1 MMSAMLVLG
10 FAGYAVDAWADFAVA
25 EVGAAAALAGLLV
38 IASSINIVRIIE
50 LPAVVQRLGATLTVY
65 TGILAVG
72 TLPVNLTA
80 HRLPHASDQHRPL
93 RTRAAD
99 GQDPRHDRQGRQG
112 TATQPA
118 QR

>member
-50 LPAVVQRLGATLTVY
+50 LPAVV
-65 TGILAVG
+65 
-72 TLPVNLTA
+72 
-80 HRLPHASDQHRPL
+80 
-93 RTRAAD
+93 
-99 GQDPRHDRQGRQG
+99 
-112 TATQPA
+112 
-118 QR
+118 